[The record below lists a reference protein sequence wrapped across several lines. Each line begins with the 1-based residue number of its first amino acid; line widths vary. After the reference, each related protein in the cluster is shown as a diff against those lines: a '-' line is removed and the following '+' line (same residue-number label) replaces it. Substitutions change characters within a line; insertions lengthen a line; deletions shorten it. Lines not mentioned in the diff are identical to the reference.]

1 MAEGDLGLLERMRRT
16 RSGWGEDDLS
26 RLYRS
31 FGFREITRPVHLIVF
46 MSTLTKDVEYY
57 GRLPWKVEIEPERQ
71 EDGTIIYIASHPEFE
86 GVLGSGAT
94 PEAALADLRA
104 ARRAMIE
111 ALLAEGY
118 PVPEP
123 AAVFTP

>member
-1 MAEGDLGLLERMRRT
+1 MGQGGEGWQ
-16 RSGWGEDDLS
+16 S
-26 RLYRS
+26 
-31 FGFREITRPVHLIVF
+31 
-46 MSTLTKDVEYY
+46 
-57 GRLPWKVEIEPERQ
+57 
-71 EDGTIIYIASHPEFE
+71 E

-94 PEAALADLRA
+94 PAEALADLRA

-123 AAVFTP
+123 TAVTV

>member
-1 MAEGDLGLLERMRRT
+1 MKKDLNFYDG
-16 RSGWGEDDLS
+16 
-26 RLYRS
+26 
-31 FGFREITRPVHLIVF
+31 
-46 MSTLTKDVEYY
+46 
-57 GRLPWKVEIEPERQ
+57 LPWRVEIEPERQ
-71 EDGTIIYIASHPEFE
+71 DDGTIVYTALHPEFE

-123 AAVFTP
+123 ATVTA

>member
-1 MAEGDLGLLERMRRT
+1 MK
-16 RSGWGEDDLS
+16 
-26 RLYRS
+26 
-31 FGFREITRPVHLIVF
+31 
-46 MSTLTKDVEYY
+46 KDVDYY
-57 GRLPWKVEIEPERQ
+57 DRLPWKVQIEPERQ
-71 EDGTIIYIASHPEFE
+71 DDGTIVYIASLPEFE

-94 PEAALADLRA
+94 PEEALADLRR

-123 AAVFTP
+123 TAVVV

>member
-31 FGFREITRPVHLIVF
+31 FCFREITRPVHLIVF

>member
-1 MAEGDLGLLERMRRT
+1 MK
-16 RSGWGEDDLS
+16 
-26 RLYRS
+26 
-31 FGFREITRPVHLIVF
+31 
-46 MSTLTKDVEYY
+46 KDVGYY
-57 GRLPWKVEIEPERQ
+57 DRLPWKVEIEPERQ
-71 EDGTIIYIASHPEFE
+71 DDGTIVYIASHPEFE

-94 PEAALADLRA
+94 PEEALADLHQ

-123 AAVFTP
+123 TAVAV

>member
-1 MAEGDLGLLERMRRT
+1 MK
-16 RSGWGEDDLS
+16 
-26 RLYRS
+26 
-31 FGFREITRPVHLIVF
+31 
-46 MSTLTKDVEYY
+46 KDVDYY
-57 GRLPWKVEIEPERQ
+57 DRLPWKLQIEPERQ
-71 EDGTIIYIASHPEFE
+71 DDGTIIYIASHPEFE

-94 PEAALADLRA
+94 PEEALADLRK

-123 AAVFTP
+123 TTVMV

>member
-1 MAEGDLGLLERMRRT
+1 MKKTVD
-16 RSGWGEDDLS
+16 
-26 RLYRS
+26 
-31 FGFREITRPVHLIVF
+31 
-46 MSTLTKDVEYY
+46 YY
-57 GRLPWKVEIEPERQ
+57 DRLPWKVEICPERQ
-71 EDGTIIYIASHPEFE
+71 DDGSIVYIAVHPEFE

-94 PEAALADLRA
+94 PEEALADLHK

-123 AAVFTP
+123 KRVVAA

>member
-1 MAEGDLGLLERMRRT
+1 MK
-16 RSGWGEDDLS
+16 
-26 RLYRS
+26 
-31 FGFREITRPVHLIVF
+31 
-46 MSTLTKDVEYY
+46 KDVDYY
-57 GRLPWKVEIEPERQ
+57 DRLPWKVHIEPARQ
-71 EDGTIIYIASHPEFE
+71 DDGSIVCLASHPEFE

-94 PEAALADLRA
+94 PEEALEDLRK

-123 AAVFTP
+123 STVPI

>member
-1 MAEGDLGLLERMRRT
+1 MK
-16 RSGWGEDDLS
+16 
-26 RLYRS
+26 
-31 FGFREITRPVHLIVF
+31 
-46 MSTLTKDVEYY
+46 KDVEYY
-57 GRLPWKVEIEPERQ
+57 DRLPWKVEIEPERQ
-71 EDGTIIYIASHPEFE
+71 EDGTIIYIASHPELE